1 MHDII
6 QEKRPTNVSEDELLK
21 ALERADWKNHW
32 RKVLEIVS
40 TESTEYQ
47 KARAKS
53 LEGVAQR
60 VFL

>member
-1 MHDII
+1 MPNII
-6 QEKRPTNVSEDELLK
+6 SPELPTDVSEDELLK
-21 ALERADWKNHW
+21 ALKLANWKNHW

-40 TESTEYQ
+40 TESAEYQ

-53 LEGVAQR
+53 LEGTAQR